1 MEMNPPA
8 VSPGATVVPA
18 PMYGQPME
26 VMAQPMAPQPTA
38 PQPGFAPAQ
47 PDMMAPQPM
56 MAAQPAGLA
65 PAPAPAGNDQMMQ
78 MMMMQQM
85 QNTAHAQA
93 MERQAASE
101 RAAQSNAQAIQA
113 QHATAAQGMQS
124 QHLATAQGM
133 ATGGGTVVVQHVVK
147 QQQAGPLITEPYG
160 GGLFGCFNDFGDC
173 VFTILCP
180 GIVHGM
186 TSSRFADGTDCGGV
200 CLGNCIGWHVLYAA
214 TFGLSLVGTF
224 PIFWLCEC
232 RPSFC
237 VPLYVSFSE

>member
-1 MEMNPPA
+1 MKPEMEMNPPA
-8 VSPGATVVPA
+8 MSPEATVVPA
-18 PMYGQPME
+18 PMHGQPME

-101 RAAQSNAQAIQA
+101 RSAQSNAQAMQA

-124 QHLATAQGM
+124 QHLTTAQAMG
-133 ATGGGTVVVQHVVK
+133 TGGGTVVVQHVV

-173 VFTILCP
+173 VLTMFCP

-200 CLGNCIGWHVLYAA
+200 CLGNCIGWHVLM
-214 TFGLSLVGTF
+214 GLTLGLQIVTAGTS
-224 PIFWLCEC
+224 PFWLCEC
-232 RPSFC
+232 RPSA
-237 VPLYVSFSE
+237 